1 MIGSRPVKKGGFV
14 SIQTRLT
21 ALRAEMKRA
30 KLTTY
35 IVPSTDP
42 HQSEYTPAHCQRR
55 QWISGFTG
63 SVGDLVVTQS
73 SAFLW
78 TDSRYYLQAED
89 QLAGST
95 IELQRQ
101 GQLDVPTLN
110 EWLGANL
117 QKKDTVGIDPR
128 LITLKGLDEL
138 RRAVSRSGA
147 TVKLVTK
154 NLVDGIWGSE
164 RPRSPAGAVCHHAK
178 RFAGTS
184 RADKLAG
191 VRARMKVAEA
201 SALVVTRLDCIAWLL
216 NIRGSDVDFTP
227 VVVAY
232 ALVTSDKAF
241 LFVDEG
247 KVSAALAKKLSP
259 QVEVRPYEGIIDELK
274 LLGRAKLRVWVDP
287 ASTSTWLTRALRGAT
302 LVRKP
307 SPIPSVKSRKN
318 ATEIKGARAAHVR
331 DGLAL
336 VRFFSWLSG
345 ALSKE
350 RVTEISASEKL
361 EGIRAELEHYVGPSF
376 NTISAYGA
384 HGAIVHYAPSAETD
398 SKLLKKGLYLIDT
411 GGQYR
416 DGTTDVTRT
425 ITLGDRPTKELRDQ
439 FTRVLKGHIALAMT
453 RFPAGVSG
461 QQLDVLARRS
471 LWGAG
476 LDYGHGTGHGVGS
489 FLSVHESPPGVA
501 PARLLTVPLEEG
513 HILSNEPGYYRTG
526 RYGMR
531 IENLMVV
538 VRDQALSR
546 RSQTYLR
553 FETLTLCPIDRRLID
568 VKLLTPEERRW
579 LNQYHATVARTL
591 MPELRGKDAKWLQR
605 ATKTL

>member
-1 MIGSRPVKKGGFV
+1 M
-14 SIQTRLT
+14 SIQTRLI

-30 KLTTY
+30 KLTAY

-42 HQSEYTPAHCQRR
+42 HQSEYTPAYWQRR
-55 QWISGFTG
+55 QWITGFTG
-63 SVGDLVVTQS
+63 SVGDFVVTQR

-78 TDSRYYLQAED
+78 TDSRYYLQAEE
-89 QLAGST
+89 QLSGSS

-101 GQLDVPTLN
+101 GQIGVPTLN

-117 QKKDTVGIDPR
+117 GKNDAVGIDPR

-138 RRAVSRSGA
+138 KRVVSRAGA
-147 TVKLVTK
+147 NVKLTSK
-154 NLVDGIWGSE
+154 NLVDVIWGDE
-164 RPRSPAGAVCHHAK
+164 RPPSPSGAVVNHAV

-191 VRARMKVAEA
+191 LREHMKLAGA
-201 SALVVTRLDCIAWLL
+201 SALVVTRLDCVAWLF
-216 NIRGSDVDFTP
+216 NIRGNDVDFTP

-232 ALVTSDKAF
+232 ALVTNDRAF

-247 KVSAALAKKLSP
+247 KVSQSLVKSLSP
-259 QVEVRPYEGIIDELK
+259 HVEVRPYERIVDELK
-274 LLGRAKLRVWVDP
+274 LIGRAKLRVWVDP
-287 ASTSTWLTRALRGAT
+287 AAASTWLGRALRGAT
-302 LVRKP
+302 VVRRP
-307 SPIPSVKSRKN
+307 SPISSVKARKN
-318 ATEIKGARAAHVR
+318 STEIKGARAAHVR
-331 DGLAL
+331 DGVAL

-350 RVTEISASEKL
+350 TVTEISAAEKL
-361 EGIRAELEHYVGPSF
+361 ESVRAELEHYVGPSF

-384 HGAIVHYAPSAETD
+384 HGAIVHYAPSAETE
-398 SKLLKKGLYLIDT
+398 SKLAQKGLYLIDT

-425 ITLGDRPTKELRDQ
+425 ITLGDTTSKEVRDQ

-453 RFPAGVSG
+453 RFPAGISG
-461 QQLDVLARRS
+461 QQLDALARRS
-471 LWGAG
+471 LWEAG

-538 VRDQALSR
+538 VRDRALSR
-546 RSQTYLR
+546 RDQTFLR
-553 FETLTLCPIDRRLID
+553 FETLTLCPIDRRLIE
-568 VKLLTPEERRW
+568 VKLLTPVERLW
-579 LNQYHATVARTL
+579 LNEYHAHVAQIL
-591 MPELRGKDAKWLQR
+591 APKLRGKDATWLQR
-605 ATKTL
+605 ATKAL